1 MHKFSHYFLMS
12 FTKIFII
19 QFCFDTEFNR
29 ETSSEFFVTSKVLQT
44 AENKITH
51 TTIKKTCLS

>member
-1 MHKFSHYFLMS
+1 MS
-12 FTKIFII
+12 FTKMFII